1 MRLRPLLLMARMLI
15 ASCMVKPVKKGL
27 SAGSSGPEG
36 LRLKPPLGRLA
47 AVVLVIRHLHD

>member
-1 MRLRPLLLMARMLI
+1 LLMASMLI
-15 ASCMVKPVKKGL
+15 ASCMVKLLQKGL

>member
-1 MRLRPLLLMARMLI
+1 MMEL
-15 ASCMVKPVKKGL
+15 VEKGL
-27 SAGSSGPEG
+27 SAGFSGPEG

>member
-1 MRLRPLLLMARMLI
+1 MMKLI
-15 ASCMVKPVKKGL
+15 EKSLFASLG
-27 SAGSSGPEG
+27 GPQG